1 MSYIGLSIKTG
12 QRVTLTHQG
21 RMRDAQ
27 RRKLGV
33 NSSIKMRQSPIKVGL
48 QVDLKPI
55 GIAVIAVI

>member
-1 MSYIGLSIKTG
+1 MSYIGLSIKTK
-12 QRVTLTHQG
+12 QRVTHQG